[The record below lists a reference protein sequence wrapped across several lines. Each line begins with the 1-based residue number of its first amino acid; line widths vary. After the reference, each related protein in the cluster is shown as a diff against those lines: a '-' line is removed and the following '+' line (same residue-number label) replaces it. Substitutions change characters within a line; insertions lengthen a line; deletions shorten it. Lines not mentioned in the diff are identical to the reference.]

1 MRLGRDS
8 FFILRVRIFCG
19 WDEQREKSGR
29 LRDLEI
35 KTQVHGDQSQKIGMW
50 VKIQIILTYL
60 AISQ

>member
-1 MRLGRDS
+1 MLIIIS
-8 FFILRVRIFCG
+8 LRVRIFCG